1 MGSIQRLEGT
11 DKYRICPIFF
21 VGYHIKQVVNTVTKI
36 DIADAAGP
44 VHGFGACGTEPL
56 IGMGS
61 FVSASAISFGFGDDT
76 AGQGLLVYPG
86 AEYHSQEALGRSEE
100 HTSELQ

>member
-1 MGSIQRLEGT
+1 PFPTRRTSDL
-11 DKYRICPIFF
+11 
-21 VGYHIKQVVNTVTKI
+21 YHIKQVVNTVTKI

-86 AEYHSQEALGRSEE
+86 AEYHSQEALGYLCHIRLLIIERRKFVYR
-100 HTSELQ
+100 H